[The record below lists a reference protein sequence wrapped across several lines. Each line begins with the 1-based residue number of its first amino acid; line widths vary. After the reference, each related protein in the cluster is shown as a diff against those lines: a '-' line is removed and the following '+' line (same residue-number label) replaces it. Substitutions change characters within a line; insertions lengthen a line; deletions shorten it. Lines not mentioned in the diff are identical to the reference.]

1 MIRSQANRI
10 EEILRTQDM
19 RSPRVTLDAVMA
31 ILDETPSIKP
41 DRSGGYAEP
50 QTSDFQKMLAAMR
63 ASLEEAEDEIPH
75 LVPDDVKNEFGNP
88 VATIHIYN
96 TKPRPGKLNACI
108 AINCC
113 DAHIEPRH
121 FVALKQAISD
131 FAAEKVERMR
141 QEAGQ

>member
-75 LVPDDVKNEFGNP
+75 LVPDDVKNELGNP
-88 VATIHIYN
+88 VATIRIYN
-96 TKPRPGKLNACI
+96 TKPHPGKMNVCI
-108 AINCC
+108 AIDAC
-113 DAHIEPRH
+113 DNHIEPRH
-121 FVALKQAISD
+121 FVAAKEAFSD
-131 FAAEKVERMR
+131 FALAKIERMR
-141 QEAGQ
+141 QELGQ